1 MELRT
6 YLNILWRRKWI
17 VVIPTMITMVL
28 GVISTFMI
36 TPMYEASATIRVLT
50 AKGGS
55 GDYIEYD
62 IIYADR
68 LMNTYIKIATSRP
81 VLEELMEQLELKEA
95 PLINVEVIPNSEL
108 IQISVEDSNPSI
120 VAAVANTV
128 TEILIAQSRQDR
140 RVRANTLSVI
150 EPAVTPENPSNSNK
164 FFNIALGIMV
174 GVAGGVGLA
183 FLFENL
189 DTTLY
194 STKQITK
201 ITKLVI
207 LGNIPDVKK
216 EKKVTFMNGHTPQG
230 EAFRH
235 LRTNIFVPNQEI
247 LWHSLLVTSAEPG
260 EGKSTITA
268 NLALTTA
275 QSGRN
280 VLVIDSDLR
289 LPTLHQIFGLSN
301 QVGLSNVLKQEVPLA
316 EAIQPSDIPGVQV
329 LTSGLPTTKPA
340 ELLGSPQMAALIE
353 QAKQQFDFVLLDTPA
368 LLAVAD
374 AAILAPVVD
383 GVIVVIKLSATRQEA
398 VTAACEQLATVKAT
412 PVGIVVNRAK
422 QNDAYTYY
430 QPNAS
435 SLNIK

>member
-17 VVIPTMITMVL
+17 VVITPLIAMVVAIAGTFMMTPTYVATATLRITMRDGSSDL
-28 GVISTFMI
+28 FGNL
-36 TPMYEASATIRVLT
+36 MYGE
-50 AKGGS
+50 
-55 GDYIEYD
+55 
-62 IIYADR
+62 R
-68 LMNTYIKIATSRP
+68 LMNTYAAIIKSGP
-81 VLEELMEQLELKEA
+81 VLESLKQQLEIDEAPEVTVEFPANTELME
-95 PLINVEVIPNSEL
+95 
-108 IQISVEDSNPSI
+108 ISVTTQDPLL
-120 VAAVANTV
+120 AADA
-128 TEILIAQSRQDR
+128 
-140 RVRANTLSVI
+140 ANTLAQILMNESRRTKVGRTHPISVVD
-150 EPAVTPENPSNSNK
+150 PAVPPQNQDSPQTILILA
-164 FFNIALGIMV
+164 FGIIV
-174 GVAGGVGLA
+174 GVGGGLGLA

-194 STKQITK
+194 SPNQIVAT
-201 ITKLVI
+201 TELVI
-207 LGNIPDVKK
+207 LGQIPTVKNYQ
-216 EKKVTFMNGHTPQG
+216 KVAFMNGQTAQG
-230 EAFRH
+230 EAFRR

-275 QSGRN
+275 QSGRS

-301 QVGLSNVLKQEVPLA
+301 QIGLSNVLKQEVPLA